1 MSPER
6 ERRPAMNDSERAH
19 LLNRIA
25 ELEWAN
31 RRWKLLALAG
41 TPLLGILLV
50 MMTAFGTASYLQL
63 RDSVR
68 REQHA
73 FDLSRAAVDEVLSR
87 VEQDRQAE
95 PSRQAAEQF
104 LEQARRFAEQR
115 DDEAG
120 ARVGAKEEEKENTAP
135 KP

>member
-25 ELEWAN
+25 ELERAN

-87 VEQDRQAE
+87 VEQDLQAE

-120 ARVGAKEEEKENTAP
+120 GRIGAKEEEKENTAP